1 MKSIKKVSLVTLSII
16 YIIGLN
22 ACTKKEQPQT
32 SLPGQ
37 QTMIPAHV
45 DIQMPSSEQMKIVI
59 PNEIKGKWKGVI
71 LTVMDK
77 QTMNG
82 RDYNVPIGDKFS
94 ISGSNIE
101 VQTGA
106 FLPDLQITDNVYST
120 ASGELNNP
128 AIQVEVKEGGKE
140 IFKGWLFQKFPS
152 VHPFKHERFSI
163 TLKEPVSAL

>member
-1 MKSIKKVSLVTLSII
+1 MKSIII
-16 YIIGLN
+16 LALASFFTTCLIGLN

-32 SLPGQ
+32 PMPGQ
-37 QTMIPAHV
+37 QTMIPAHG
-45 DIQMPSSEQMKIVI
+45 DIQMPAAEQMKIVI
-59 PNEIKGKWKGVI
+59 PDEIKGKWKGVI

-82 RDYNVPIGDKFS
+82 RDYNIQMGDKFT

-106 FLPDLQITDNVYST
+106 FLPDLKIEDNVYST
-120 ASGELNNP
+120 ESADLLNP
-128 AIQVEVKEGGKE
+128 AIQIEVKEGGKE

-152 VHPFKHERFSI
+152 VHPFKHERYSI
-163 TLKEPVSAL
+163 TLKEPVPAL

>member
-1 MKSIKKVSLVTLSII
+1 MEPIKKLILFTLPLISL
-16 YIIGLN
+16 IGFN
-22 ACTKKEQPQT
+22 ACTKKEQPQP
-32 SLPGQ
+32 SPHEQ
-37 QTMIPAHV
+37 QSMTPAHV

-82 RDYNVPIGDKFS
+82 KDYNIPIGAEFT
-94 ISGSNIE
+94 IPGSNID

-106 FLPDLQITDNVYST
+106 FLPDLQIEDNIYST
-120 ASGELNNP
+120 VSAELNNP
-128 AIQVEVKEGGKE
+128 AIQVEVREGGKE
-140 IFKGWLFQKFPS
+140 IFKGWLFQKYPT

>member
-1 MKSIKKVSLVTLSII
+1 MKSIKKVTLVTFSII
-16 YIIGLN
+16 YMIGLN
-22 ACTKKEQPQT
+22 ACAKKEQPQ
-32 SLPGQ
+32 PRPHEQ
-37 QTMIPAHV
+37 QSMAPEHV
-45 DIQMPSSEQMKIVI
+45 DIQMPASEHMKIVI

-82 RDYNVPIGDKFS
+82 RDYNILIGDKFS

-106 FLPDLQITDNVYST
+106 FLPDLQITDKVYST

-140 IFKGWLFQKFPS
+140 IFKGWLFQKYPT

-163 TLKEPVSAL
+163 TFKEPVSAL

>member
-1 MKSIKKVSLVTLSII
+1 MEPIKKLILFTLCII
-16 YIIGLN
+16 YLIGLN
-22 ACTKKEQPQT
+22 SCTKKEQAQP
-32 SLPGQ
+32 SPHEQ
-37 QTMIPAHV
+37 QAMMPAHR
-45 DIQMPSSEQMKIVI
+45 DIQMPSLEQMKIVI

-140 IFKGWLFQKFPS
+140 ILKGWLFKKYPT

>member
-1 MKSIKKVSLVTLSII
+1 MVSINKVTLFTLSII
-16 YIIGLN
+16 FMFSLN
-22 ACTKKEQPQT
+22 ACTKKEQPQQR
-32 SLPGQ
+32 PHEQ
-37 QTMIPAHV
+37 QTMMPSHA
-45 DIQMPSSEQMKIVI
+45 DIQMPSSEDMKIVI

-82 RDYNVPIGDKFS
+82 KDYNIPIGAEFT
-94 ISGSNIE
+94 IPGSNID

-106 FLPDLQITDNVYST
+106 FLPDLQIEDNIYST
-120 ASGELNNP
+120 VSAELNNP
-128 AIQVEVKEGGKE
+128 AIQVEVKEDGKE
-140 IFKGWLFQKFPS
+140 IFKGWLFQKYPT